1 MAGVDLDVPPPELLG
16 RFLEPGNPDGL
27 LEWYR
32 ERASQR
38 AIVSLDMVTFGGLVA
53 SRRSEPDLRTARGR
67 LQAWISEVQG
77 EVSVFQSVLRT
88 APTQTTTEEMRQAGL
103 LVELS
108 CLTAGGAPAE
118 EIERVRSQLP
128 EEAVARYLR
137 TRERNHSLNQ
147 DAVAEARRFEAV
159 LLGID
164 DSKTMGWNVL
174 EVAELAQG
182 LSDNTFIAP
191 GTDESAQLLL
201 ARLCNPGRE
210 IEVHWSH
217 PDLAAQVTRYE
228 DRPLGLLLESQLAA
242 SGLVA
247 VEQSPWQLWIYGR
260 PGPQGEAEEQTE
272 QGPPAGFLESLSRAL
287 DSGARVVVAD
297 VAHAN
302 GGDIGLG
309 RALAPRFRELTGY
322 SAWNTAGNTL
332 GTALGVL
339 GCATEAASPVQ
350 QAFLLERWLDDLC
363 YQSIWRPHLKRE
375 LANLGL

>member
-1 MAGVDLDVPPPELLG
+1 MAGIDLDVPPPELLG
-16 RFLEPGNPDGL
+16 RFLQPGSPEGL
-27 LEWYR
+27 LAWYR
-32 ERASQR
+32 ERATQR
-38 AIVSLDMVTFGGLVA
+38 AIVSLDMMTFGGLVA
-53 SRRSEPDLRTARGR
+53 SRRPEPDLETARAR
-67 LQAWISEVQG
+67 LQAWIYEVQG

-88 APTQTTTEEMRQAGL
+88 APTQTTPEEMRQAGL

-118 EIERVRSQLP
+118 DIERVRSQLP
-128 EEAVARYLR
+128 EEAVARYLK
-137 TRERNHSLNQ
+137 TRERNHMLNQ

-174 EVAELAQG
+174 EVADLSQG

-201 ARLCNPGRE
+201 ARLCSPGRE
-210 IEVHWSH
+210 IQVRWSH
-217 PDLAAQVTRYE
+217 PELAAQVTRYE
-228 DRPLGLLLESQLAA
+228 DRSLGLLLEAQLAA

-260 PGPQGEAEEQTE
+260 PGIQGEAEDQSEQA
-272 QGPPAGFLESLSRAL
+272 PPAQFLADLSMAL
-287 DSGARVVVAD
+287 DSGGRVVVAD

-309 RALAPRFRELTGY
+309 RALAPRFRELLGY
-322 SAWNTAGNTL
+322 SAWNTDRKS
-332 GTALGVL
+332 V
-339 GCATEAASPVQ
+339 V
-350 QAFLLERWLDDLC
+350 
-363 YQSIWRPHLKRE
+363 
-375 LANLGL
+375 